1 MSDNQPEA
9 EVVEMGAFIIKGVGT
24 VTYPDGSQPQDEPQ
38 S

>member
-1 MSDNQPEA
+1 MSEPEA
-9 EVVEMGAFIIKGVGT
+9 EQEVEMGAFIVKGVGT